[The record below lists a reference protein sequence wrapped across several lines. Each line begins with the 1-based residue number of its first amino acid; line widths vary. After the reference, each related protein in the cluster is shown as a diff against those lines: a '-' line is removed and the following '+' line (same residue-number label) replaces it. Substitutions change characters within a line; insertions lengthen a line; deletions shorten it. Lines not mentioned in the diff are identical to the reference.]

1 MVESRESFRAHRAR
15 GVPVAPGT
23 VSDTWIAGGLALL
36 AAAVH
41 WPLLLAVAGGCDEWH
56 VLQIGVNLRRGDL
69 LYTDTNHIAGP
80 GAFYGIAALFSIFGE
95 SLIVARA
102 SVLLLFSA
110 LVSFTYLLSRRL
122 TDPPAAVAAALIL
135 IALRLWTFPH
145 FAIFHYATTALVVVT
160 AGFWVLRAHE
170 NPSDLRIA
178 AAGFL
183 CGLAFITK
191 QDSGALG
198 GAGAF
203 LALLAGHALQR
214 YQYPGGSSAVRKAGV
229 FLATAAAPFL
239 LACLYFLAH
248 GGVGP
253 YLWQTIY
260 DPIFMN
266 ALFGSGAGPD
276 AADYLDIPRLF
287 PLTGQD
293 PEVRRFL
300 FSWMP
305 GLLWDL
311 HWRDIL
317 DSWIYRETP
326 ALDIALKLVYRLP
339 TLVLAIEAI
348 LLIRR
353 WLRPGNRADAT
364 GAIAAQAAQL
374 VFATGLW
381 MAFSKPRDWIHFAI
395 LLVPFLPIL
404 ARQGTAFLRRLPT
417 VLRPLFYL
425 PAGSALLLFLAASAY
440 LEIRALETFDTP
452 VHGARGSVW
461 VRPEDAVAYQELI
474 DHLRETPEEQPV
486 LVIPCLPVLS
496 FLSDRPP
503 LSRFIWLWPRD
514 AYADR
519 DQQII
524 ADLQAR
530 PDTSVV
536 YTLMHTPFAPRPQV
550 TVPELYDY
558 LAENYRM
565 AEVHGAPDRLS
576 CGIAERRPPT
586 TPLDP
591 VTGKQGEA
599 AGVLIRLYENL
610 HRASA
615 RTDQNDPV
623 PATDIAGVETWPLTR
638 NVLFLEPGTER
649 PNQLAITAHVPPA
662 ARLRTA
668 AGVHP
673 DRWQSL
679 GPFPLRLAIEI
690 RSKRGSE
697 TLFLEDFDVFNN
709 PRERLWQ
716 EIDIDLSAWA
726 GENVEIVF
734 RATALGWEA
743 GQKDLAGF
751 AEPRILI
758 GAPATETNLS
768 PATIPP

>member
-1 MVESRESFRAHRAR
+1 MADA
-15 GVPVAPGT
+15 
-23 VSDTWIAGGLALL
+23 WIAWGLALL

-80 GAFYGIAALFSIFGE
+80 GAFYGIATLFSIFGE
-95 SLIVARA
+95 SLMVARVT
-102 SVLLLFSA
+102 VLMLFSG

-122 TDPPAAVAAALIL
+122 AGPTASILAALFL
-135 IALRLWTFPH
+135 IGLRLWTFPH
-145 FAIFHYATTALVVVT
+145 FAMFHYATTALVLVT
-160 AGFWVLRAHE
+160 AGFWFLRAQD
-170 NPSDLRIA
+170 NPSNRRIA
-178 AAGFL
+178 TAGFL
-183 CGLAFITK
+183 CGLAFVTK

-214 YQYPGGSSAVRKAGV
+214 YQQPAGSSLLRKACI
-229 FLATAAAPFL
+229 FLTMAATPFL

-248 GGVGP
+248 GGLGP

-276 AADYLDIPRLF
+276 AADYLDIPRLL
-287 PLTGQD
+287 PLTAQD
-293 PEVRRFL
+293 TEVRRFL

-326 ALDIALKLVYRLP
+326 AIDVALKLIYRLP

-348 LLIRR
+348 VLLRR
-353 WLRPGNRADAT
+353 WLRPGSSPNAPRNL
-364 GAIAAQAAQL
+364 AAQAAQL
-374 VFATGLW
+374 AFATGLW
-381 MAFSKPRDWIHFAI
+381 MAFSKPRDWIHFSI
-395 LLVPFLPIL
+395 LLAPFLPIL
-404 ARQGTAFLRRLPT
+404 ARQGAAFLRRLPA
-417 VLRPLFYL
+417 VLRPVFYL
-425 PAGSALLLFLAASAY
+425 PAVSALLLFLVGSAH

-452 VHGARGSVW
+452 VRGARGSVW
-461 VRPEDAVAYQELI
+461 VRPEDAVAYQSLI
-474 DHLRETPEEQPV
+474 DHLRNTPEDQPV
-486 LVIPCLPVLS
+486 LVVPCLPVLS

-524 ADLQAR
+524 ADLEAN
-530 PDTSVV
+530 PDASIV

-550 TVPELYDY
+550 TVPVLFDY
-558 LAENYRM
+558 LAENYQM
-565 AEVHGAPDRLS
+565 GAVHGSPDRLS
-576 CGIAERRPPT
+576 CGIAERRGSESRKVAEDAIPLYRKLDQAVAKTADNDIVTPT
-586 TPLDP
+586 TL
-591 VTGKQGEA
+591 
-599 AGVLIRLYENL
+599 AGVAN
-610 HRASA
+610 
-615 RTDQNDPV
+615 
-623 PATDIAGVETWPLTR
+623 WPLTR
-638 NVLFLEPGTER
+638 NVLFLTPGTDQ
-649 PNQLAITAHVPPA
+649 PNQLSLTTQVPNQ

-673 DRWQSL
+673 DLWQSL
-679 GPFPLRLAIEI
+679 GPFPLRLEIEI
-690 RSKRGSE
+690 RSPRGSE
-697 TLFLEDFDVFNN
+697 TLFREDFDVFNN
-709 PRERLWQ
+709 PEARAWEK
-716 EIDIDLSAWA
+716 IDVDLSGWA

-734 RATALGWEA
+734 RATALGWQA
-743 GQKDLAGF
+743 GQREIVGF
-751 AEPRILI
+751 AEPII
-758 GAPATETNLS
+758 FAASTAPGNQTA
-768 PATIPP
+768 P